1 MLHEGSW
8 TLYEGSRTLRD
19 GSFARNVTTRFKL
32 RAQMDCVII
41 YDITNVF
48 RREAMDVRMQ
58 APQSVS
64 VMNQPVSNELAH
76 ELAREL
82 VTCVSLQFI
91 RSIALIT

>member
-1 MLHEGSW
+1 MD
-8 TLYEGSRTLRD
+8 TSRTLRD
-19 GSFARNVTTRFKL
+19 GSFAHNVTTRFKL

-64 VMNQPVSNELAH
+64 VMNQPVSNELAR